1 MFESSSPLLVC
12 PQWPPDL
19 QGLKPDGADSIAA
32 RGKENPKSTDS
43 ALSRAVEAEVGAA
56 VTSSDVL
63 IQVLLM
69 LFTRVLNCGLLPD
82 SQHHCLGLAR

>member
-1 MFESSSPLLVC
+1 MMASGVAAAGREESEGVIESSSPLLVC

-43 ALSRAVEAEVGAA
+43 ALPRAVEAEVGAA

-63 IQVLLM
+63 IQVLP
-69 LFTRVLNCGLLPD
+69 C
-82 SQHHCLGLAR
+82 CLHEC